1 MVDLTCYNQL
11 GLYMLQ
17 FKENFSIDFALFIG
31 CITNGFKYKVPISIT
46 VEICVVGV
54 WVLNPPDFV
63 YYFDTKST

>member
-17 FKENFSIDFALFIG
+17 FKERFSIDFALFIG

-54 WVLNPPDFV
+54 
-63 YYFDTKST
+63 